1 MMFRPMRR
9 FKQAVSEEE
18 CRKILR
24 EEWRAAFSVIGDE
37 GYPYTIPI
45 NFYYEESENR
55 IYFHGAKEGHKVSA
69 LEKCDKVC
77 FTVWNQGYK
86 KEGHWEWYVTS
97 VIIFGRARLVNDRKI
112 TEDKLRK
119 LALKYFPTQE
129 EAEEVLARSIDKTQ
143 IFAIDIEHMTGKL
156 VSEK

>member
-1 MMFRPMRR
+1 MRR

-55 IYFHGAKEGHKVSA
+55 IYSTGQGDKVSA

-86 KEGHWEWYVTS
+86 K
-97 VIIFGRARLVNDRKI
+97 RAIGNGMSP
-112 TEDKLRK
+112 
-119 LALKYFPTQE
+119 AL
-129 EAEEVLARSIDKTQ
+129 
-143 IFAIDIEHMTGKL
+143 
-156 VSEK
+156 